1 VRRVRLRDK
10 SPVVQH
16 HRVVGARH
24 VRLDLGQDRGEQVVV
39 VDLGV
44 QGVRGVAPDA
54 RRDQADPGPVVDRVL
69 ELGQHDQRR
78 PGDVEPGIHARGE
91 LDAAGQRQADVDAG
105 VHRIS
110 GQRPADLG
118 HEGLAGGHGGEPQG
132 VGRPAQPGQVL
143 LQREDPAV
151 GQPQALP
158 DRVAA
163 LHDGIERGHP
173 RLVPVRQAA
182 ADVDDQVAVALV
194 ELLQQWMLPG
204 QPRPFWIPILF
215 LLSRS

>member
-1 VRRVRLRDK
+1 
-10 SPVVQH
+10 
-16 HRVVGARH
+16 
-24 VRLDLGQDRGEQVVV
+24 
-39 VDLGV
+39 
-44 QGVRGVAPDA
+44 
-54 RRDQADPGPVVDRVL
+54 
-69 ELGQHDQRR
+69 
-78 PGDVEPGIHARGE
+78 
-91 LDAAGQRQADVDAG
+91 VDAG

-118 HEGLAGGHGGEPQG
+118 RQGLVSRHGGEPQG
-132 VGRPAQPGQVL
+132 VRRPAQPRQVL

-194 ELLQQWMLPG
+194 ELLQHE
-204 QPRPFWIPILF
+204 PF
-215 LLSRS
+215 LS